1 MAHTAESK
9 ELVESIQ
16 SVTYKINQVSL
27 VPYEEIVIKSL
38 AAAGN
43 YAAEDVLCENATTGQ
58 PWLFTNMALSPGGWG
73 RIIQAQAF
81 WETTALTP
89 KLTIYLYNKLP
100 TCELRDN
107 VLNTGPLAVDL
118 PFYRGRIDLTALEDL
133 GGMSETIITPSTYG
147 NAPLLYK
154 CANDLTL
161 LYGVVVLRD
170 AVTDEAAGAKMH
182 IRLVTER
189 Y

>member
-1 MAHTAESK
+1 MHTPESK
-9 ELVESIQ
+9 ELLEAIQ
-16 SVTYKINQVSL
+16 NITTNVSKAYII
-27 VPYEEIVIKSL
+27 PYEEIVIKSL

-43 YAAEDVLCENATTGQ
+43 YAAEDVMCENATTGQ
-58 PWLFTNMALSPGGWG
+58 PWLFPNMALKPGGWG

-89 KLTIYLYNKLP
+89 KITIYLYNKLP

-107 VLNTGPLAVDL
+107 VLNTGPLAADL

-147 NAPLLYK
+147 NAPLYYQ
-154 CANDLTL
+154 CANTSNY

>member
-1 MAHTAESK
+1 MAHTPESK
-9 ELVESIQ
+9 ELIEKIETM
-16 SVTYKINQVSL
+16 SVKLDNLHMNT
-27 VPYEEIVIKSL
+27 YEEIVIKPL

-58 PWLFTNMALSPGGWG
+58 PWLFTNMALKPGGWG
-73 RIIQAQAF
+73 RIIQAQVF

-107 VLNTGPLAVDL
+107 VLSTGPLAADL
-118 PFYRGRIDLTALEDL
+118 PFYRGRLDFPAMEDL
-133 GGMSETIITPSTYG
+133 GGMSTSIITPSTYG
-147 NAPLLYK
+147 NTPLDYK
-154 CANDLTL
+154 CDNTSTL
-161 LYGVVVLRD
+161 LYGVAVLRD

>member
-1 MAHTAESK
+1 MGHTPESLQ
-9 ELVESIQ
+9 LVEAIEKITSSINK
-16 SVTYKINQVSL
+16 TYLI
-27 VPYEEIVIKSL
+27 PYEEIVIKSM

-43 YAAEDVLCENATTGQ
+43 YAAEDVLCGNATTGQ
-58 PWLFTNMALSPGGWG
+58 PWLFTNMALQPGGWG

-89 KLTIYLYNKLP
+89 RITIYLYNKLP

-107 VLNTGPLAVDL
+107 VGNTGPLAADL
-118 PFYRGRIDLTALEDL
+118 PFYRGKIDLTALEDL

-147 NAPLLYK
+147 NAPLYYK
-154 CANDLTL
+154 CDNSLTY
-161 LYGVVVLRD
+161 LYGVVVTRD
-170 AVTDEAAGAKMH
+170 AVTDEAATAKMH